1 MARLLLIEDQP
12 KLLRTLQRGLE
23 EEGHTVVPADNG
35 VDGFARARSEAV
47 DAVILDLMLPGR
59 DGMSV
64 LRGLRQ
70 EGFSQPVLIVT
81 ARDAVPDRVAGLD
94 SGADDYLVKP
104 FAFSELLARLRALLR
119 RNPLREPVRLRAGDL
134 EIDLLRRRVA
144 RAGEEVALSNREF
157 ELLEYLARHANSPV
171 SREAIVRDVWQE
183 NSGIM
188 TKVVEVSVNHLRRKI
203 ERAGRPRLLH
213 TIRGVGYMLGD
224 DPCRA

>member
-23 EEGHTVVPADNG
+23 EEGHTVVPVDNG
-35 VDGFARARSEAV
+35 DDGFARAQSEAV

-59 DGMSV
+59 DGLSV

-70 EGFSQPVLIVT
+70 EGFSQPVLVVT

-134 EIDLLRRRVA
+134 EIDLLRRRVT
-144 RAGEEVALSNREF
+144 RAGDEVALSNREF
-157 ELLEYLARHANSPV
+157 ELLEYLARHANTPV

-188 TKVVEVSVNHLRRKI
+188 TKVVEVSINHLRRKI

-213 TIRGVGYMLGD
+213 TIRGAGYMLGV
-224 DPCRA
+224 DPCRG

>member
-23 EEGHTVVPADNG
+23 EEGHTVVPVDNG
-35 VDGFARARSEAV
+35 DDGFARAQAEAV

-59 DGMSV
+59 DGLSV

-70 EGFSQPVLIVT
+70 KGFSQPVLIVT

-119 RNPLREPVRLRAGDL
+119 RNPLREPVRLRAGEL
-134 EIDLLRRRVA
+134 EIDLLRRRVT
-144 RAGEEVALSNREF
+144 RAGEELALTNREF
-157 ELLEYLARHANSPV
+157 ELLEYLARHLNTPV
-171 SREAIVRDVWQE
+171 PREAIVRDVWNE

-188 TKVVEVSVNHLRRKI
+188 TKVVEVSINHLRRKI
-203 ERAGRPRLLH
+203 ERAGRPQLLH
-213 TIRGVGYMLGD
+213 TIRGVGYLLGG
-224 DPCRA
+224 DPCRT